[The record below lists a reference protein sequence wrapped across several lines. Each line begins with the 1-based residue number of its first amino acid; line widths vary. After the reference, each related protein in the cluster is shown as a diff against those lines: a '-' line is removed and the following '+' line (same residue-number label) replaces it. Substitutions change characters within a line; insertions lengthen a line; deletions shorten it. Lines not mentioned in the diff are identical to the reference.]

1 MTARLRI
8 TLRRSIVGKNPSARG
23 TVRALGL
30 RHIGQSVEISDG
42 PAARGQV
49 RAVRYLVDVEE
60 IAASAGGKSA
70 SAGSEST
77 SAGSESAPVRRT
89 AAPARRKKEAA
100 T

>member
-70 SAGSEST
+70 SAGSES
-77 SAGSESAPVRRT
+77 APVRRT
-89 AAPARRKKEAA
+89 AAQARRKKEAA